1 MKIKRYELVNEDK
14 VRRVIEGDVNRQG
27 SLAGGIGD
35 GDKALIL
42 AHYDRKGGF
51 IRNAAGEKVKMG
63 CFWDFKNN
71 KPFEKPKVILVYR
84 INGQEVEV
92 PEGAPAPLAV
102 RAQRI
107 LDAGKKGEAAEEE
120 ILDEDADENVE
131 DAEENDSSEEE
142 VDEDVAEEDLTPA
155 QKRARTRAA
164 NKAREGAGG
173 GDE

>member
-1 MKIKRYELVNEDK
+1 MNEDK

-27 SLAGGIGD
+27 ALAGGIGD
-35 GDKALIL
+35 KDKALIL

-51 IRNAAGEKVKMG
+51 IKNAAGDKVKMG

-71 KPFEKPKVILVYR
+71 KPFEKPEVILVYR

-107 LDAGKKGEAAEEE
+107 LDAGKKGEAAEEKT
-120 ILDEDADENVE
+120 LDEDTDE
-131 DAEENDSSEEE
+131 DAEDTEDSEEE
-142 VDEDVAEEDLTPA
+142 TEDVGEGSEELTPA

>member
-1 MKIKRYELVNEDK
+1 MKIKGYELVNEDK

-107 LDAGKKGEAAEEE
+107 LDTGKKGEATEEE
-120 ILDEDADENVE
+120 TLDEDADEDTKE
-131 DAEENDSSEEE
+131 DDEEE
-142 VDEDVAEEDLTPA
+142 VDENVAEEDLTPA